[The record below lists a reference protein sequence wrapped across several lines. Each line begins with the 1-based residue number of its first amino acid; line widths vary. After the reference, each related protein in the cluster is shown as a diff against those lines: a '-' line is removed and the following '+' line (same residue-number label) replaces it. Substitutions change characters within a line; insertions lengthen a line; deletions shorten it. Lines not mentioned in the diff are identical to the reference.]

1 MEVATPRT
9 FQKYPN
15 KLFFPIFLNYEFF
28 IAKKII
34 RSKSYKSSISSP
46 IIKIGVTA
54 IAIGII
60 VMLIS
65 IATGV
70 GLQKKI
76 TKTRTNI

>member
-1 MEVATPRT
+1 M
-9 FQKYPN
+9 
-15 KLFFPIFLNYEFF
+15 NYEFF

-76 TKTRTNI
+76 TKIIFLLQSDLLLQYMVFLIKVE